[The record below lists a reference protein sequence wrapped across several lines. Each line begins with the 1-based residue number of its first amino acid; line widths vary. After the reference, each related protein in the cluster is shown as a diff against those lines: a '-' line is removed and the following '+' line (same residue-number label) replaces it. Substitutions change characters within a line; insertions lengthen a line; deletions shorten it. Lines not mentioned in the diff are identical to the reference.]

1 MKHYQGSPLS
11 QKQEVDKKKSFF
23 ASLEKVNLFLDE
35 IVTKNTVKSISLKEL
50 GSLQTMK
57 ILLDKLQY
65 LNVIYDDNL
74 ESRYL
79 EKI

>member
-1 MKHYQGSPLS
+1 MSYYHVSPPLL
-11 QKQEVDKKKSFF
+11 QKQESNKKKCFF

-74 ESRYL
+74 ESR
-79 EKI
+79 